1 LKRLKSG
8 FNISPTSDN
17 ENATFLKSMASKMT
31 DLEKYVVLELDE
43 IYVNS
48 SMQYRGEKLCGI
60 AENQNSSTQEA
71 KTIQAFLISS
81 AFGNFKS
88 VVSLTPVK
96 NLVGALRINTKEY
109 CTCYV
114 LSFENY

>member
-17 ENATFLKSMASKMT
+17 ENATFLKSMARMT
-31 DLEKYVVLELDE
+31 DLEKYVVLQLDE

-48 SMQYRGEKLCGI
+48 SMQYRGGKLCGI

-96 NLVGALRINTKEY
+96 NLVGEELYELTHLL
-109 CTCYV
+109 CPV
-114 LSFENY
+114 V